1 MGVLRI
7 RVQLMRSS
15 LIIGVREEITKL
27 LSLLCLV
34 GLFLAL
40 VFWLNFLV
48 LVF

>member
-1 MGVLRI
+1 MGMLRI
-7 RVQLMRSS
+7 QVQLMKSS
-15 LIIGVREEITKL
+15 LIIGVREKITKS
-27 LSLLCLV
+27 LSSLCLV